1 MAEISV
7 EASKHGAFS
16 GMARILLTK
25 GKGHQQGTAM
35 TTISTTSPLASYLA
49 SAGKAATATTA
60 ASQEKSAENTRDPI
74 AELRSLARQMVARS
88 EGGLLRAL
96 NGDGGLQL
104 ASDRASLNPNLNG
117 DNTQIQLPD
126 VAALD
131 RDDAAKLLVQV
142 NKLIDAGLGDSKAF
156 IGSNDGKSTDS
167 LTTYRDW
174 LQEKGG
180 ISIYV

>member
-1 MAEISV
+1 
-7 EASKHGAFS
+7 
-16 GMARILLTK
+16 
-25 GKGHQQGTAM
+25 M
-35 TTISTTSPLASYLA
+35 TTINTSSPLASYLA
-49 SAGKAATATTA
+49 SAGKATATTGA
-60 ASQEKSAENTRDPI
+60 NQEKPAESSKDPI

-96 NGDGGLQL
+96 NGGGGISL
-104 ASDRASLNPNLNG
+104 ASDRASLNPNLQEAS
-117 DNTQIQLPD
+117 TQIELPD

-131 RDDAAKLLVQV
+131 REDAAKLLVQV
-142 NKLIDAGLGDSKAF
+142 NKLIDAGMGDSKAF
-156 IGSNDGKSTDS
+156 TGSNGDKSTDS